1 MEQRVVYKTGVENL
15 LQTSREPDTMD
26 AGPPDI
32 ILVSRTELEQEHIHL
47 MARVQQLRRLL
58 GFPPLPTGKQI
69 RKQQK

>member
-1 MEQRVVYKTGVENL
+1 MERRVEYL
-15 LQTSREPDTMD
+15 LNPSTNHATMD

-32 ILVSRTELEQEHIHL
+32 IQVSRTELEQEHVHL

-69 RKQQK
+69 RRQQE